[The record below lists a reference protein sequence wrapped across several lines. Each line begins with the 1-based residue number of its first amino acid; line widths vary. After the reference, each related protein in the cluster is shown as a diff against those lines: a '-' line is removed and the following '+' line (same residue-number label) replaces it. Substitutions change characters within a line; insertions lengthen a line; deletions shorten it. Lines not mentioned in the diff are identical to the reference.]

1 MHGYLV
7 KLRAWII
14 GFLIGLSLL
23 GLPVAAGAQG
33 GLDPRGNPPEQ
44 FRDVLPFQSGP
55 GATRIENLPD
65 RFQSLAQI
73 VATIFNIVI
82 GISGSIFMVLLLIG
96 GIQYMTAAGNEE
108 NTTKA
113 KKLLVDAVIGLV
125 LTLSA
130 WAIGTFI
137 LRQFYLP
144 TSGIIRPGGGASSGG
159 IGGGGGAGP
168 VAGGGGPGTGSTNT
182 NQINAAFN
190 AGFDA
195 GQRSFAAANNDPNA
209 ACDKTGN
216 PNYRPT
222 AVASQLQAEYD
233 SGFETGCSNSGTRR

>member
-1 MHGYLV
+1 MSFHGSSSQALASFSRKGV
-7 KLRAWII
+7 SNFRTKLWPKIV

-23 GLPVAAGAQG
+23 GLPVAAAAQG
-33 GLDPRGNPPEQ
+33 NVQSQGNPPEQ
-44 FRDVLPFQSGP
+44 FRDVLPFQTGP
-55 GATRIENLPD
+55 RATPIENLPT

-82 GISGSIFMVLLLIG
+82 GIAGSIFMVLLLIG

-108 NTTKA
+108 NTGKA

-144 TSGIIRPGGGASSGG
+144 TSGVVPM
-159 IGGGGGAGP
+159 GGGGVTGGRQPGTIVVPPASSPQSAPSGQLAGWP
-168 VAGGGGPGTGSTNT
+168 KFAQSFTERDSFSESCIAAGG
-182 NQINAAFN
+182 I
-190 AGFDA
+190 
-195 GQRSFAAANNDPNA
+195 PNGVEL
-209 ACDKTGN
+209 T
-216 PNYRPT
+216 PNERWRIDC
-222 AVASQLQAEYD
+222 AS
-233 SGFETGCSNSGTRR
+233 S

>member
-1 MHGYLV
+1 M
-7 KLRAWII
+7 II

-23 GLPVAAGAQG
+23 GLPVIAGAQG
-33 GLDPRGNPPEQ
+33 TVDFRGKAPDE
-44 FRDVLPFQSGP
+44 FKDVLPDP
-55 GATRIENLPD
+55 RTIENLPT

-82 GISGSIFMVLLLIG
+82 GISGAIFMVLLLVG

-137 LRQFYLP
+137 LRQFYGP
-144 TSGIIRPGGGASSGG
+144 TSDIVVPRPTTNTRPPSGPTGGGTQTQVVTPNWTNYLS
-159 IGGGGGAGP
+159 GAGSLDEN
-168 VAGGGGPGTGSTNT
+168 AFHADCTRFGGVPSGRNCT
-182 NQINAAFN
+182 IN
-190 AGFDA
+190 GK
-195 GQRSFAAANNDPNA
+195 SY
-209 ACDKTGN
+209 T
-216 PNYRPT
+216 
-222 AVASQLQAEYD
+222 LQENGD
-233 SGFETGCSNSGTRR
+233 VT